1 MLLTER
7 VSITV
12 TDSKGKKYNRIA
24 DIVTDGC
31 TDNVQHEVSKLINK
45 EWAEFCKAHGEISYT
60 WNYKQGENMKRI
72 IKDML
77 PLLFEL
83 NIYSGFIVL
92 ILTTAI
98 CGAVTLLQSM

>member
-1 MLLTER
+1 MTSNNNKGTTMLLTER

-12 TDSKGKKYNRIA
+12 TDSKGKKYNRVV

-60 WNYKQGENMKRI
+60 WNYK
-72 IKDML
+72 
-77 PLLFEL
+77 
-83 NIYSGFIVL
+83 
-92 ILTTAI
+92 
-98 CGAVTLLQSM
+98 